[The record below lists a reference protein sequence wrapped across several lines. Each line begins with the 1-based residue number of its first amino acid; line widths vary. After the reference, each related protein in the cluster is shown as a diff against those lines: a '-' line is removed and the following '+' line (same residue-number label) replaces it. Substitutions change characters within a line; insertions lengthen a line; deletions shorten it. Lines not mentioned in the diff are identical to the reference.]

1 MKENLINS
9 NNRWGNPRFVENRKK
24 KNLISNNLKRQY
36 MSSSILF
43 LTHSIKLQMPYG
55 IEVHFVEKSSFLW
68 MPIQTKRKKS
78 LLIFVYFFLSSRE
91 FINAYHKN
99 QQIITK
105 RNKKNSRKHEYKWF
119 AFVYF
124 YDCITNITNSICF
137 SFYYFRC
144 WYCCC
149 LWFRRTVHSPLFKHK
164 TLLLNL
170 STIKLY

>member
-1 MKENLINS
+1 MGKPTFRWKSKEKKFNFKSSETSIYVVFHSIFKTFHQTS
-9 NNRWGNPRFVENRKK
+9 NALRHWSSFCRKK
-24 KNLISNNLKRQY
+24 HFFFCECQFKQKGKNLCWSL
-36 MSSSILF
+36 SI
-43 LTHSIKLQMPYG
+43 
-55 IEVHFVEKSSFLW
+55 
-68 MPIQTKRKKS
+68 
-78 LLIFVYFFLSSRE
+78 FFSSSRE